1 MERESFQDPSIAA
14 LLNAHFVN
22 IKVDREERPDL
33 DAVYMQA
40 VSLLTGHAG
49 WPLSVWLTPEGAPFY
64 GGTYFPPTSRFGL
77 PSFRQVVTGVAT
89 LWREQR
95 GDILRA
101 ARELTAQLERQAQHQ
116 ASLSLR
122 QQILASSL
130 EILRTSF
137 DAQNGGWGGAPKFPA
152 PLVLDYLL
160 AQLALGATPDV
171 APELKRVA
179 DLTLEA
185 MARGGIY
192 DHLGG
197 GFHRYSTD
205 EAWLVPHFEKMLYDN
220 AQLVRS
226 YLHAWQLTGRPLYR
240 QVVEETLDYLLG
252 RLRHP
257 QGAFFSA
264 EDADSEGKEGAYY
277 LWSMDELTRLLTPEE
292 LALAARVFG
301 LTPHGHFAGGNILH
315 LPAGL
320 PGHAE
325 TGDQAQL
332 KEIKAKLLVAREGRP
347 HPRRDEKILAGW
359 NGLAIA
365 ALAEAGRVFG
375 AERYTTAAETAADFL
390 LKNLLRQEQ
399 LVHSWTEGRLSRAR
413 NAI

>member
-1 MERESFQDPSIAA
+1 MPNRLAAESSPYLRQHANNPVDWYPWGEEALARARAEDEPIFLSIGYSACHWCHVMERESFQDPAIAA

-160 AQLALGATPDV
+160 
-171 APELKRVA
+171 
-179 DLTLEA
+179 
-185 MARGGIY
+185 
-192 DHLGG
+192 
-197 GFHRYSTD
+197 
-205 EAWLVPHFEKMLYDN
+205 
-220 AQLVRS
+220 
-226 YLHAWQLTGRPLYR
+226 
-240 QVVEETLDYLLG
+240 G

-301 LTPHGHFAGGNILH
+301 LTPHGRFAGGNILH

-390 LKNLLRQEQ
+390 LENLLRQEQ